1 AAAVAGA
8 VVGCWAS
15 ALVGSSLPD
24 PIRRKFDAEI
34 QAGSILV
41 VIDAEREQLDAAE
54 PSILL
59 AGATTLPYE
68 QTTALVR

>member
-1 AAAVAGA
+1 LLGLGTGRFLVAG
-8 VVGCWAS
+8 
-15 ALVGSSLPD
+15 

-41 VIDAEREQLDAAE
+41 VIDAEKEELDAAE
-54 PSILL
+54 PSILR
-59 AGATTLPYE
+59 AGATPLPYE